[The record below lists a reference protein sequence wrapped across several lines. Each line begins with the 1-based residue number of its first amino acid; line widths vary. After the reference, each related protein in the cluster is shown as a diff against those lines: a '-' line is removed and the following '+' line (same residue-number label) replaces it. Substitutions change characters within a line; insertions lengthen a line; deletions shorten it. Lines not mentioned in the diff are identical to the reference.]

1 MRQALSRYVSFFVLS
16 LSIVVVAGCGDESD
30 TYQENQFAI
39 VEPADGSYFTKDSP
53 PESFRVEAVGDTA
66 VESSE
71 IMLNGKDVT
80 ALFNNREN
88 SGKARGVDLED
99 YLINGK
105 NLITVKNLP
114 AITQSVF
121 TYDSAGPELTITSVK
136 EREGEITVTGFM
148 TDPGGV
154 TGLYVNDMNVS
165 LAITP
170 LEGRGTQ
177 GDFEVSLP
185 SLVPVNTFVSEDGNG
200 YTSTTSYAR
209 RDHEFLPA
217 VGARLNEGGIKLLEG
232 ELNNILQNTDI
243 EGLIRAQN
251 PIVDF
256 DFKLGNTEVSSLK
269 VDITDLRWGET
280 TNMQVD
286 ALNDNGGIK
295 IRATFENFAGGIKL
309 SPEFDLIKKIFPVP
323 SPDYNPKLSVAK
335 MEFETTARISMA
347 GGRASIGLADTRVD
361 LQGIYLDL
369 KHMPNK
375 LGLETA
381 MNKVINLVNEG
392 LEKTLTPLF
401 LGITEKAVLPVVNQ
415 FVKYIPL
422 KVGLDVGL
430 LGDSMSSILAPST
443 LETAYN
449 GIYLDTAV
457 TLKAKEVKRPDLG
470 SLYVVGEN
478 GGEIPLPELDVLTP
492 DGREYDVAAIL
503 GSNFMNQVF
512 LALHESGVLDIS
524 ITKGEDGTLSI
535 NDQELLK
542 EILGPGDA
550 LRITLNTKH
559 APAIVLGGNDITLVS
574 LLIDDAYLNLET
586 KKQGQSEF
594 VPLLAADL
602 TIKAALDIGVN
613 EDSSLDLAI
622 IGVPEIRANK
632 LYDFALLEGL
642 DAATLNR
649 MINGLVLPLLPVLAD
664 GLSAIQLPAIAG
676 FKILP
681 EGIWLDED
689 EAYLA
694 IALSL
699 VRSSESE
706 AADEPTIDIS
716 IGGTNLG
723 DMLDGG
729 DLDLEAVT
737 EGLGQSLGGLMSG
750 GLKLE
755 PNLKEGAV
763 TVFLSGDN
771 PELASLQFRLCVDGG
786 ICSIWSERDKWTLA
800 NLKPGN
806 HSLDVCSRTT
816 LLKKACE
823 TLKFS
828 ITGASGIPGASSIP
842 GIPSI
847 PSIPGALTV
856 DQLSS
861 YKVASGNN

>member
-16 LSIVVVAGCGDESD
+16 LSIAIVAGCGDESD
-30 TYQENQFAI
+30 TYQENQFSI
-39 VEPADGSYFTKDSP
+39 IEPANGSYFTKDSP
-53 PESFRVEAVGDTA
+53 PESFRIEAVGDTS

-80 ALFNNREN
+80 ALFNAGGS
-88 SGKARGVDLED
+88 SGSGRGIDLEA
-99 YLINGK
+99 YLVNGK

-121 TYDSAGPELTITSVK
+121 TYDSAGPELSITSVE
-136 EREGEITVTGFM
+136 EREGEIAVTGFV

-154 TGLYVNDMNVS
+154 NGLYVNEMNVD

-170 LEGRGTQ
+170 LEGRGSR
-177 GDFEVSLP
+177 GDFNVLLS
-185 SLVPVNTFVSEDGNG
+185 SLVPVNKFVSTDDNG
-200 YTSTTSYAR
+200 YTSTIRYAR

-217 VGARLNEGGIKLLEG
+217 VAARLNEGGIKLLEG

-243 EGLIRAQN
+243 EGFITAQN
-251 PIVDF
+251 PIVDS
-256 DFKLGNTEVSSLK
+256 DFMLGNTKVSSLK
-269 VDITDLRWGET
+269 VDITDLRWGEA
-280 TNMQVD
+280 TNMQID

-295 IRATFENFAGGIKL
+295 IRATFENFVGGIKF
-309 SPEFDLIKKIFPVP
+309 SPEFDVIKNVFPVP
-323 SPDYNPKLSVAK
+323 STDYNPKLSIAK
-335 MEFETTARISMA
+335 MELETTARISMVD
-347 GGRASIGLADTRVD
+347 GRASIGLADTRVD
-361 LQGIYLDL
+361 LQGIDIDL
-369 KHMPNK
+369 KHMTNR

-381 MNKVINLVNEG
+381 MNQVINLVNEG

-401 LGITEKAVLPVVNQ
+401 IGITEKAVLPVVDQ

-422 KVGLDVGL
+422 KVGVDVGIM
-430 LGDSMSSILAPST
+430 GDSMSSILAPST

-449 GIYLDTAV
+449 GIYLDTGVA
-457 TLKAKEVKRPDLG
+457 LKAKEVKRPDLG
-470 SLYVVGEN
+470 SIYVADDN
-478 GGEIPLPELDVLTP
+478 GDEIPLPELDVLTP

-550 LRITLNTKH
+550 LRITLNTMH
-559 APAIVLGGNDITLVS
+559 APTIIFGGNDITLVS
-574 LLIDDAYLNLET
+574 LLIDDAYLNVET
-586 KKQGQSEF
+586 RIQGQSEF

-602 TIKAALDIGVN
+602 TIKVALDVGVN

-632 LYDFALLEGL
+632 LYDFSLLDGL

-664 GLSAIQLPAIAG
+664 GLSTIQLPAIAG
-676 FKILP
+676 FKVLP
-681 EGIWLDED
+681 EGIWLDEE

-699 VRSSESE
+699 VHSNESDV
-706 AADEPTIDIS
+706 ADEPTIDIS
-716 IGGTNLG
+716 IGGENLG
-723 DMLDGG
+723 DMLGG
-729 DLDLEAVT
+729 GGLNLEAVT
-737 EGLGQSLGGLMSG
+737 EGLALSAGGLMSG

-755 PNLKEGAV
+755 PNLKERAL
-763 TVFLSGDN
+763 TVYLSGDD

-806 HSLDVCSRTT
+806 HSIDVCSRTT

-828 ITGASGIPGASSIP
+828 ITGESGVPGTS
-842 GIPSI
+842 GTPSL
-847 PSIPGALTV
+847 PSIPGVPTL
-856 DQLSS
+856 DQLTL
-861 YKVASGNN
+861 YRAASGDN